1 MLTQELVREEPPMT
15 NPVDT
20 IIVSTLARIDPE
32 TQPAHGDELVEAHS
46 RPLRRAVHRG
56 MVTAEYAVGILAA
69 VAFALVL
76 YSVVTDDQTKNAL
89 LRVVIDWMGQL
100 SAFLPK

>member
-1 MLTQELVREEPPMT
+1 MT
-15 NPVDT
+15 IPVDT
-20 IIVSTLARIDPE
+20 IIVPALARIDAEP
-32 TQPAHGDELVEAHS
+32 QPAHCAALVEAHS
-46 RPLRRAVHRG
+46 GPLRRALHRG

>member
-1 MLTQELVREEPPMT
+1 MNNRGLRLPGQGSPDSQWQVGRDGRAA
-15 NPVDT
+15 PV
-20 IIVSTLARIDPE
+20 SE
-32 TQPAHGDELVEAHS
+32 
-46 RPLRRAVHRG
+46 RG

>member
-1 MLTQELVREEPPMT
+1 MRGVLPTSAANSSM
-15 NPVDT
+15 
-20 IIVSTLARIDPE
+20 VSTG
-32 TQPAHGDELVEAHS
+32 QPVIFEAHS
-46 RPLRRAVHRG
+46 GPLRRALHRG

>member
-1 MLTQELVREEPPMT
+1 MT

-20 IIVSTLARIDPE
+20 MIITTLARIDAEP
-32 TQPAHGDELVEAHS
+32 QPAQADSVVEAHPG
-46 RPLRRAVHRG
+46 RLRRGLHRG

-76 YSVVTDDQTKNAL
+76 YKVVTDDQTKNAL

-100 SAFLPK
+100 SAFLPQ